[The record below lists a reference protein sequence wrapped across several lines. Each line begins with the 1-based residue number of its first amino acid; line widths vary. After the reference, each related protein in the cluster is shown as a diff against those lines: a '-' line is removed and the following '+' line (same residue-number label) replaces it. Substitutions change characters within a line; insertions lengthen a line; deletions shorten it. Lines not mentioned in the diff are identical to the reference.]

1 MDKKNISVGLGD
13 LYVSKD
19 TNTIFIAHGLGSC
32 IGVAAYDQNTKIG
45 GMVHVLL
52 PDSNIKANEAT
63 TKPGKFADT
72 AIPELLKQLKKA
84 GANTNNLQIKIAGGA
99 QMFAIASL
107 NSSLNI
113 GTKNIEAV
121 KAAIKSCGLKISKE
135 DTGGNAGRTLKLMI
149 ENGLV
154 FLRATGCSE
163 KEF

>member
-13 LYVSKD
+13 LFVSKD
-19 TNTIFIAHGLGSC
+19 PGTVFIAHGLGSC
-32 IGVAAYDQNTKIG
+32 IGVSAYDQINKIG

-52 PDSNIKANEAT
+52 PDSKIKAGEAAE
-63 TKPGKFADT
+63 KPGKFADT
-72 AIPELLKQLKKA
+72 AIPALIKQLQDI
-84 GANTNNLQIKIAGGA
+84 GADINKLQIKIAGGS
-99 QMFAIASL
+99 QMFAIANL

-113 GTKNIEAV
+113 GYKNIEAV
-121 KAAIKSCGLKISKE
+121 KTAINSCGLKIYNE

-149 ENGLV
+149 ENGQV